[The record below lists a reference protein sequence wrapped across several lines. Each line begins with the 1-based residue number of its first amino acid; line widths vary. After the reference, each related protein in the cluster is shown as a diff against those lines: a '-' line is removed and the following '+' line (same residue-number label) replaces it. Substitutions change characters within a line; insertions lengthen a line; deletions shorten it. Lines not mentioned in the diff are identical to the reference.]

1 MPTCFFIGHR
11 EAPDSLL
18 PQLSAAVERHIME
31 LGVTEFV
38 VGSYG
43 WFDSMAART
52 VRATKKH
59 YPEVTLTL
67 LFQRQT
73 ASMAHF
79 IRQGWKLYL
88 NGPLLSEQIA
98 TWWSTATT

>member
-43 WFDSMAART
+43 WFDSMAA
-52 VRATKKH
+52 
-59 YPEVTLTL
+59 
-67 LFQRQT
+67 
-73 ASMAHF
+73 
-79 IRQGWKLYL
+79 
-88 NGPLLSEQIA
+88 
-98 TWWSTATT
+98 